1 MEQEEGMIENMKSC
15 EKCGNSEELDL
26 LYTIQDHCEFYQ
38 GFCLSCGH
46 KTEGA
51 ITVGDAVE
59 VWNRRKG

>member
-1 MEQEEGMIENMKSC
+1 MIENMKPC
-15 EKCGNSEELDL
+15 EKCDGEDLDL

-46 KTEGA
+46 KTDEA

-59 VWNRRKG
+59 TWNRMTP